1 VVSTTTDQP
10 TSSSSLNV
18 SADTECLICSE
29 RRRDTLL
36 KPCNHIIGC
45 ESCSARC
52 KRCLVCKTEITE
64 RVRIDTAL
72 PPREC
77 EICSERPASVRIEP
91 CGHVSAC
98 EQCAPVLKKCITC
111 RSQVHRTTSLVLSE
125 SSTNLTA
132 VDSLS
137 TTTLSAGERLDRLV
151 SNDVAKLK
159 QELQGLKEQ
168 VSKLF
173 FF

>member
-1 VVSTTTDQP
+1 MP
-10 TSSSSLNV
+10 
-18 SADTECLICSE
+18 DTECLICSE

-52 KRCLVCKTEITE
+52 KRCLLCKTEIVE
-64 RVRIDTAL
+64 RVRIA
-72 PPREC
+72 EC

-91 CGHVSAC
+91 CGHMSAC
-98 EQCAPVLKKCITC
+98 EECAPVLKKCITC
-111 RSQVHRTTSLVLSE
+111 RSQVHRTSVVVDA
-125 SSTNLTA
+125 STNLAA
-132 VDSLS
+132 VDCLS
-137 TTTLSAGERLDRLV
+137 TSSLSAGEKLDRLV

-168 VSKLF
+168 ASFSINVLLLYMIY
-173 FF
+173 